1 MNDYENIEQLEIAIL
16 QIKEEIKE
24 KEEILNKYL
33 EELQKLEIE

>member
-1 MNDYENIEQLEIAIL
+1 MSEYENIEQLEIAIL

-24 KEEILNKYL
+24 KKEILNKYL